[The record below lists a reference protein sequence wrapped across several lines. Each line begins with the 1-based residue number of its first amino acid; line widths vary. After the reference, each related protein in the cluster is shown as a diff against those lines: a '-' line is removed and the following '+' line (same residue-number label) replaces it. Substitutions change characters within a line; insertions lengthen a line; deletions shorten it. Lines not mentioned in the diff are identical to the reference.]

1 MENERGSVCQFV
13 TQAICVPGQND
24 PSQPPWQTKLSFPV
38 FQRLIELKKEMSK
51 RHLDD
56 SKRIHIMTVS
66 NRIRKWNL
74 QKTSHGKNFRV
85 VSKL

>member
-24 PSQPPWQTKLSFPV
+24 PSQPPWQTKLSILV
-38 FQRLIELKKEMSK
+38 FQRAIDLKKEMSK
-51 RHLDD
+51 RHPDD
-56 SKRIHIMTVS
+56 SKRIRIMTVS

-74 QKTSHGKNFRV
+74 KKTSYGKNFRV